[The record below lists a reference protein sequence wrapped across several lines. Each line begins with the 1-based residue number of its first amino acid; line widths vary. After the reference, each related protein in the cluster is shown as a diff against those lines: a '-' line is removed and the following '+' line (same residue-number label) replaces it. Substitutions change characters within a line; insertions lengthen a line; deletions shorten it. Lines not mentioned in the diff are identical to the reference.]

1 MVWRCCSPW
10 ARLLSPCWE
19 QQLSNGSASAR
30 VPGLVGTSTY
40 NRGSDPECISVSPSV
55 LSSRP
60 GIGVLSDTSM
70 DHPCGRRIDAAVTAQ
85 RLSAW
90 TLKGT
95 LPPRTHLPAGDRRPH
110 SPGGRGS
117 WWGWGRWRPS
127 GLSVDERERVSP
139 GSPSEMSLSLP
150 SPRDILSLRG
160 HAPSPGGSN
169 LK

>member
-1 MVWRCCSPW
+1 MDQPQPVSQV
-10 ARLLSPCWE
+10 LSVHIIVA
-19 QQLSNGSASAR
+19 QILSASQCH
-30 VPGLVGTSTY
+30 PLPCPHDLES
-40 NRGSDPECISVSPSV
+40 
-55 LSSRP
+55 
-60 GIGVLSDTSM
+60 GVLSDTSM

-90 TLKGT
+90 TPKGT

-127 GLSVDERERVSP
+127 GLSVDERKRGSP

-150 SPRDILSLRG
+150 SPREILSLRG

-169 LK
+169 QK